1 MWEKLRE
8 IEGQVGDRYLTHP
21 SEDEYWSSLPKGR
34 GVSESSYTQASED
47 SSETSED
54 CLTQGMM
61 DIPIND
67 SKGHPDSGYSQS
79 AGYSSDGSILD
90 GSKHKKNNG
99 SAFDPIENTKML
111 KVTTV

>member
-1 MWEKLRE
+1 MES
-8 IEGQVGDRYLTHP
+8 QVGERYLTHP

-54 CLTQGMM
+54 CLTLAGLT
-61 DIPIND
+61 DIPISG

-90 GSKHKKNNG
+90 GSKHRKNNG